1 MKEVSREVEYKG
13 KVYKIVFNLNVMEA
27 IQDKYGSIEAWGDLT
42 DGTVDRDG
50 NPLPEGETGEIDIKA
65 FVFGFQEMINE
76 GIEIDNEDNGT
87 NDPPLTH
94 KQVGRI
100 ISALTQ
106 EKVAREVNDLVIDS
120 TKSDEKNG

>member
-50 NPLPEGETGEIDIKA
+50 KPLPEGETGEIDIKA
-65 FVFGFQEMINE
+65 LVFGFQEMINE